1 MPSLTLLG
9 QSVGAGLL
17 AGGLYALLAL
27 GLSLSW
33 GLLRL
38 VNLSHFALALLGAYL
53 TYQLGH
59 AFHLAPWLA
68 AGLIVPAF
76 FALGVVLHVVFARFR
91 VTEFTSLL
99 VTFGLAVILESLIQW
114 FWTADYRRYETPWAS
129 ASIRVGPLFVP
140 TLELLACLTAATLAV
155 ATWAWLRFTYVGK
168 ALRAAAED
176 PAMAGAFGVNHR
188 AHAFV
193 LSGISAAY
201 AGVAGAFIAL
211 IATLPLVGLPAFYE
225 SFLYL
230 VFHWVALATSWSLLS
245 GYAGYFSFGHGAFF
259 GAGMY
264 TVATLTAGLGAP
276 FLAALPVAAVV
287 ATLLSLGIGAVVF
300 RVKRL
305 RGELFGLLT
314 LAITF
319 VLATIVLNTRLDG
332 GPGVYLSNVPLPR
345 LVASPTGTFYLLAL
359 ALATAT
365 LIGAHLVTGARLG
378 LGLF

>member
-9 QSVGAGLL
+9 QSVVSGLL

-53 TYQLGH
+53 TSQLGH

-168 ALRAAAED
+168 ALRAASED

-201 AGVAGAFIAL
+201 AGVAGAFL
-211 IATLPLVGLPAFYE
+211 TLVSAPAAVPVWASAGPAFPGVVFTGLGH
-225 SFLYL
+225 SVGAL
-230 VFHWVALATSWSLLS
+230 VAGGLLS
-245 GYAGYFSFGHGAFF
+245 GRG
-259 GAGMY
+259 
-264 TVATLTAGLGAP
+264 TA
-276 FLAALPVAAVV
+276 
-287 ATLLSLGIGAVVF
+287 
-300 RVKRL
+300 
-305 RGELFGLLT
+305 
-314 LAITF
+314 
-319 VLATIVLNTRLDG
+319 
-332 GPGVYLSNVPLPR
+332 
-345 LVASPTGTFYLLAL
+345 PT
-359 ALATAT
+359 
-365 LIGAHLVTGARLG
+365 
-378 LGLF
+378 